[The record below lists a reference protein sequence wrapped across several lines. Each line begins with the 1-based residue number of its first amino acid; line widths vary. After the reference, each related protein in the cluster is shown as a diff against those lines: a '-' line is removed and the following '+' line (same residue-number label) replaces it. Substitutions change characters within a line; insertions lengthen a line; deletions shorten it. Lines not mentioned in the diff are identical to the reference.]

1 MSRKNNLKHTL
12 VNAQSGA
19 SSFDTKLTPTNV
31 DYLDNCSL
39 LISYTGTLVGVIKVY
54 VSNDK
59 AEENITRLPE
69 TWAALEFDST
79 ISVDGTLTP
88 ITVNL
93 NQVPF
98 SWLAVGYVATS
109 GAGNLTVK
117 LTSKMLG

>member
-19 SSFDTKLTPTNV
+19 ASFDTKLTPTNV

-39 LISYTGTLVGVIKVY
+39 VISYTGTLVGAIKVY

-69 TWAALEFDST
+69 TWAALEFDSA
-79 ISVDGTLTP
+79 IAVDGTLTP

-98 SWLAVGYVATS
+98 AAISFQYTNIS
-109 GAGNLTVK
+109 GTGALDVWYFAK
-117 LTSKMLG
+117 QL